1 MTPPNTDTAPILI
14 LGASG
19 KTGRRVAARLR
30 QQGIAIREARRPA
43 FDWQQPETWPAMLHG
58 ARAAYIAFAPDLAA
72 PGAIDTM
79 ADFAR
84 QAALAGLQ
92 HLVLLSG
99 RGEPEAEACEQLVQR
114 AGPAWTILRASWF
127 MQNFSEEFLRDA
139 IRQGAVPLPL
149 DGVREPF
156 IDAEDIAE
164 VAVAALLD
172 PARHASQLY
181 ELTGPALLS
190 FPGAVAAIGTMLQRD
205 IAYIKVPMEE
215 YFQAMAAQGIPAD
228 YAALVRYL
236 FTTVLDGR
244 NENLADGVQRALGR
258 PPRDFT
264 AFGTAAA
271 EAGAWKA

>member
-1 MTPPNTDTAPILI
+1 MTLPDTDTAPILI
-14 LGASG
+14 LGAGG
-19 KTGRRVAARLR
+19 KTGRRIAARLR

-58 ARAAYIAFAPDLAA
+58 ARAAYIAYAPDLAA

-79 ADFAR
+79 AAFAR
-84 QAALAGLQ
+84 QAARAGLQ

-99 RGEPEAEACEQLVQR
+99 RGEPEAEACERLVQR

-127 MQNFSEEFLRDA
+127 MQNFSEEFLGDA

-156 IDAEDIAE
+156 IDADDIAE

-172 PARHASQLY
+172 PARHAGQLY
-181 ELTGPALLS
+181 ELTGPALLT
-190 FPGAVAAIGTMLQRD
+190 FPEAVAAIGTALKRD
-205 IAYIKVPMEE
+205 IAYINMPMAD
-215 YFQAMAAQGIPAD
+215 YFSAMAEQGLPAD
-228 YAALVRYL
+228 YIALVRYL

-244 NENLADGVQRALGR
+244 NESLADGVQRALGR
-258 PPRDFT
+258 PAKSF
-264 AFGTAAA
+264 AAYTKA
-271 EAGAWKA
+271 AVMAGAWG